1 MNKIW
6 LTVLL
11 CISVCAYSQQNS
23 DNRFRRPLKEVLTDL
38 QSQFGVRLRFS
49 EELVRDKVL
58 DYADW
63 RIHPWSL
70 EESLNNV
77 LLPFDYKF
85 VKESS
90 TSYEIKAFEYARRT
104 ADFGRDFLDYLS
116 SRYADLPA
124 WEARKALLKKE
135 MKIAAGLDPLPRS
148 PGTKPILG
156 PKRKY
161 EGYYVQ
167 NIALEILPGVFCTG

>member
-1 MNKIW
+1 MKKIW
-6 LTVLL
+6 LTTLL

-23 DNRFRRPLKEVLTDL
+23 D
-38 QSQFGVRLRFS
+38 QSFSTSPQRGVDGFAVAIWRTSAFS
-49 EELVRDKVL
+49 EEELVRDKVL

-104 ADFGRDFLDYLS
+104 ADFGRDF
-116 SRYADLPA
+116 
-124 WEARKALLKKE
+124 
-135 MKIAAGLDPLPRS
+135 
-148 PGTKPILG
+148 
-156 PKRKY
+156 
-161 EGYYVQ
+161 
-167 NIALEILPGVFCTG
+167 